1 MHALNSTQKWRA
13 KLKEK
18 GVELRIVTNL
28 GKTRM
33 IEHLPIH
40 RPSREVEY
48 KIVMEEI
55 SGVLLN
61 PQAT

>member
-1 MHALNSTQKWRA
+1 
-13 KLKEK
+13 
-18 GVELRIVTNL
+18 
-28 GKTRM
+28 M